1 MADPRKK
8 YRKPTETEKVYL
20 KSAKRDIK
28 RKPLNEAQE
37 TALGNLNTP
46 KSGMHSSMDQT
57 SKSQREAAIRRGEQK
72 LKALTETKLGER
84 VQKISEKKGGEKTKL
99 EYNPTYVQSEIDRAK
114 SLSSFKNNSPIH
126 DKFNEMKRS

>member
-37 TALGNLNTP
+37 TALGNYTP
-46 KSGMHSSMDQT
+46 KSGMYSSMDQT

-99 EYNPTYVQSEIDRAK
+99 EYNPTYIQSEIDRAK

-126 DKFNEMKRS
+126 NKFNEMKRS

>member
-37 TALGNLNTP
+37 TALGNYTP
-46 KSGMHSSMDQT
+46 KSGMYSSMDQT

-84 VQKISEKKGGEKTKL
+84 VQKISEKKGGERTKL
-99 EYNPTYVQSEIDRAK
+99 EYNPTYIQSEIDRAK

-126 DKFNEMKRS
+126 DKFNKMKRS